1 MSDSTLAPMSPPR
14 FIALVGGS
22 GSGKSWLAEKLLQD
36 LGQDAVLLSLDDFY
50 RDLGHLPEPQ
60 REQVNFDDPEAIDWD
75 ALREVLEC
83 LERGEPARI
92 PIYDF
97 TTHTRHATTRTLART
112 RVVLLDGLWLL
123 HHAWLR
129 EKFSL
134 SVFVDCPE
142 EERMRRRI
150 ERDVLTRGR
159 TQDSVLR
166 QFTHH
171 VQPMHLRFV
180 EPQRHWAM
188 HCVHSPLPDHQH
200 AKLLHACL
208 KNEPPAQQ

>member
-1 MSDSTLAPMSPPR
+1 MHDSTLSAMNPPR

-22 GSGKSWLAEKLLQD
+22 GSGKSWLAQKLLHD
-36 LGQDAVLLSLDDFY
+36 LGHDAVLLALDDFY
-50 RDLGHLPEPQ
+50 RDLGHVPEPQ
-60 REQVNFDDPEAIDWD
+60 REQVNFDDPKAIDWD
-75 ALREVLEC
+75 ALRVVLEC

-92 PIYDF
+92 PVYDF
-97 TTHTRHATTRTLART
+97 ATHTRHAATRTLAST
-112 RVVLLDGLWLL
+112 RVILLDGLWLL

-142 EERMRRRI
+142 EERMRRRV

-166 QFTHH
+166 QFADH
-171 VQPMHLRFV
+171 VQPMHARFV
-180 EPQRHWAM
+180 EPQRLWAT
-188 HCVHSPLPDHQH
+188 HCVHSPLADPQH
-200 AKLLHACL
+200 AQLLAACL
-208 KNEPPAQQ
+208 GK